1 MPSLEITP
9 DYSCF
14 GPRPQIPDLIW
25 SLGLPFNLKSAH
37 CLFYSFQCILS
48 AILSFIHSRRHLL
61 HRSWPSDSRLYLCL
75 SGTMLIV
82 TISLPPSIWPQL
94 ATAHLF
100 WVLFAP
106 AHSFI
111 KWSWTQLLRRIGLY
125 PGDCFSFNQHRNFIE
140 KFSLTVYHT
149 ES

>member
-1 MPSLEITP
+1 MPSLEITT

-14 GPRPQIPDLIW
+14 GPRPQIPDLTW

-37 CLFYSFQCILS
+37 CLSYSFQCILS
-48 AILSFIHSRRHLL
+48 AILLFLYSRRHLL
-61 HRSWPSDSRLYLCL
+61 HHSWPSDSRLCLCL

-94 ATAHLF
+94 ATAYLCQ
-100 WVLFAP
+100 VLFSP

-111 KWSWTQLLRRIGLY
+111 KWSWTQLLQRIGLY
-125 PGDCFSFNQHRNFIE
+125 PGDCFSFNQHQNFIE